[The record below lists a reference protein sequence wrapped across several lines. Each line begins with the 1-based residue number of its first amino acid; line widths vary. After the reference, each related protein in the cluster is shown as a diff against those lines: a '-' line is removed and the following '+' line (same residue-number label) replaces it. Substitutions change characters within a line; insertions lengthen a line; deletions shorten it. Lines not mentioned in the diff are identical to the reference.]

1 MKITICYKR
10 RLSGAKVITKQ
21 VLGLVILF
29 AACFLACEKFT
40 GYDYESES
48 IGTHSTIHGRIQN
61 IFDRTSVENAEI
73 SIGVLK
79 TTTDDAGNYSV
90 DYIIGVDEER
100 NKPLDFILRAE
111 NYYPLDTSIVIF
123 PPDMQFNLQL
133 VYAAPIIEKA
143 WTGIVPVI
151 VPISGETFI
160 FPVTQIMVT
169 DYQGIATLDSIIT
182 TFYYAQMGAVEFRK
196 FPMIMRQDS
205 ILTETT
211 AYYEAIGP
219 SNIGGDFLF
228 YDRSMDIYISD
239 NEKYFDLKTLND
251 TYIFVDQP
259 LFSIKVDP

>member
-1 MKITICYKR
+1 MIWK
-10 RLSGAKVITKQ
+10 L
-21 VLGLVILF
+21 VLGLVLLF
-29 AACFLACEKFT
+29 STCFQACEKFT
-40 GYDYESES
+40 GFDYESES
-48 IGTHSTIHGRIQN
+48 IGTHSIIHGRIQN
-61 IFDRTSVENAEI
+61 IFDQTSVENAEI
-73 SIGVLK
+73 SIGVM
-79 TTTDDAGNYSV
+79 TIYTDNAGNYSV

-123 PPDMQFNLQL
+123 PPEMQFNLQL

-151 VPISGETFI
+151 VPISQETFI
-160 FPVTQIMVT
+160 YPVTQIMVT
-169 DYQGIATLDSIIT
+169 DYQGITTLDSIMT
-182 TFYYAQMGAVEFRK
+182 TFYYAQMGAAEFRK

-228 YDRSMDIYISD
+228 YDRSMDIYVSD
-239 NEKYFDLKTLND
+239 NEKYFDLKTLDDSN
-251 TYIFVDQP
+251 IFVDQP
-259 LFSIKVDP
+259 LFPIEVDP